1 MVEIGKVVVYN
12 KQKKGYKF
20 KEKKKVVIRRGL
32 YLVLNTLKTLHFR
45 MVAKKNWHGKCW
57 G

>member
-1 MVEIGKVVVYN
+1 
-12 KQKKGYKF
+12 
-20 KEKKKVVIRRGL
+20 
-32 YLVLNTLKTLHFR
+32 LVLNTLKTLHFR